1 MAGWVI
7 DALLAAFFGGLVAIF
22 GKIGVKGID
31 SLTATMVRSLVMA
44 GMMVLVALSA
54 RRLNFQ
60 GIEGKPLL
68 FIILAGAAG
77 AASWIFYFRAL
88 QTGPVSRIAPI
99 DRLSVVVAIVLS
111 MLLLG
116 ERPGPMGL
124 LGAALVVAGTLV
136 LVLAP

>member
-31 SLTATMVRSLVMA
+31 SLTATMVRSLIMA
-44 GMMVLVALSA
+44 AMMVIVTIANQ
-54 RRLNFQ
+54 RVNFA
-60 GIEGKPLL
+60 GISGKPLL
-68 FIILAGAAG
+68 FIALAGAAG

-88 QTGPVSRIAPI
+88 QAGPVSRIAPI

-116 ERPGPMGL
+116 ERPGAMGL
-124 LGAALVVAGTLV
+124 LGAALVVVGTLI
-136 LVLAP
+136 LVIA

>member
-31 SLTATMVRSLVMA
+31 SLTATMVRSLIMA
-44 GMMVLVALSA
+44 AMMVIVTIANH
-54 RRLNFQ
+54 RVNFA
-60 GIEGKPLL
+60 GISGKPLL
-68 FIILAGAAG
+68 FIALAGAAG

-88 QTGPVSRIAPI
+88 QAARNRIAPI

-116 ERPGPMGL
+116 ERPGAMGL
-124 LGAALVVAGTLV
+124 LGAALVVAGTLI
-136 LVLAP
+136 LVIA